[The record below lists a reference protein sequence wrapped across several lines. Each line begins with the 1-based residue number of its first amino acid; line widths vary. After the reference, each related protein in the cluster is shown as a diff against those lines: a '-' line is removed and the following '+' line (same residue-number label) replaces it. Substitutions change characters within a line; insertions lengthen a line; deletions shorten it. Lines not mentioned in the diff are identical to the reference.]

1 MCVSVYPPE
10 GSDQER
16 EIENGTDEEDGGDDD
31 DDAMDGDSHENNE
44 VVDSGYVSAGASAVA
59 RQSFHSTPRGKS
71 IVSSL

>member
-10 GSDQER
+10 GSDQDR
-16 EIENGTDEEDGGDDD
+16 KIESGTDEEDGGDD

-44 VVDSGYVSAGASAVA
+44 VVDSGYVSAGASAVG

-71 IVSSL
+71 IVSFL